1 MKSYRIGIDVGGTFT
16 DAVIIGSETL
26 ELVAKIKVFTTH
38 HAPEG
43 VAKGI
48 IIALKT
54 ILEESGVDPKDIE
67 FIAHG
72 TTQAT
77 NALLEGDVSQVGVL
91 GLGPNGIEGVRSK
104 NETKIGNILLA
115 EGLEIKTKSEYLDFK
130 SLSKDNIIEKLSKL
144 TSEGA
149 EVIVASASFGV
160 DDYGPENLVADVA
173 REMGLNATTGH
184 EISKLYGLK
193 IRTRTSVINASVL
206 PKMIATANMT
216 EKSVKSAGIKAP
228 FMVMRGDGGVMNI
241 DEMRVRPLLTIL
253 SGPAAGVAGAL
264 MYEGLTDGIFLE
276 VGGTSTDISLIK
288 NGQVEVSYSKIGG
301 HQTYITSLDTRT
313 VGIAG
318 GSMIRING
326 NKVTDVGPR
335 SAHIAGLKYTAF
347 IDPDELEGAKIVF
360 IKPLP
365 NDPEKYIALQKKDGQ
380 MLAITLTDIANAI
393 GMVKKEYYSYGNPKS
408 VELLMQIIREHFKE
422 DPKVKG
428 KEIMDK
434 ACEKVNKVVQDFI
447 QEYELD
453 TKHIILVGGGG
464 GAATIVPYL
473 SKMTGINYK
482 ISNNAQYISTIGV
495 ALAAVRDV
503 VERTVAN
510 PTPQAVIS
518 IRREAEQ
525 AAIKSGALPETIEI
539 KIEID
544 KQKNILRAIAMGAT
558 ELRTKKQLKKE
569 LEEKD
574 LLEIASKS
582 MELRSDEVKKQAQNG
597 TLYAFQ
603 GHKKEKGFLGI
614 FNKTKAPI
622 RVIKKDG
629 TIRLKISNAVIDT
642 SIVKNAD
649 NKLKD
654 MIEHYTRYSEGGPI
668 IPNIYI
674 IRNSRLLNFS
684 GIGEK
689 EQLIPLFK
697 LEIEGMQD
705 DDEVALIMEE
715 R

>member
-1 MKSYRIGIDVGGTFT
+1 MKSYRMGIDVGGTFT
-16 DAVIIGSETL
+16 DAVIIDNETL
-26 ELVAKIKVFTTH
+26 ELVAKRKVFTTH

-43 VAKGI
+43 VARGI

-54 ILEESGVDPKDIE
+54 ILEESGVDPKDVK

-77 NALLEGDVSQVGVL
+77 NALLEGDVSKVGVL
-91 GLGPNGIEGVRSK
+91 GLGPNGIEGVRSQ
-104 NETKIGNILLA
+104 NETKIGNISLA
-115 EGLEIKTKSEYLDFK
+115 EGREIKTKSEYLDFK
-130 SLSKDNIIEKLSKL
+130 SLSKDNIREKLSKF
-144 TSEGA
+144 TSEGV
-149 EVIVASASFGV
+149 EVVVASASFGV
-160 DDYGPENLVADVA
+160 DDSGPEDLVADVA
-173 REMGLNATTGH
+173 REMGLKVTTGH

-193 IRTRTSVINASVL
+193 IRTRTSAVNASIL
-206 PKMIATANMT
+206 PKMVATANMT
-216 EKSVKSAGIKAP
+216 EKSVESAGIKAP

-241 DEMRVRPLLTIL
+241 NEMRVRPLLTIL

-264 MYEGLTDGIFLE
+264 MYERLSDGIFLE
-276 VGGTSTDISLIK
+276 VGGTSTDISVIK

-301 HQTYITSLDTRT
+301 HPTYMTSLDTRT
-313 VGIAG
+313 VGVAG

-326 NKVTDVGPR
+326 NKVISVGPR
-335 SAHIAGLKYTAF
+335 SAHIAGLKYAVF
-347 IDPDELEGAKIVF
+347 SDPDELEGAKIVF
-360 IKPLP
+360 MKPLP
-365 NDPEKYIALQKKDGQ
+365 NDPDYIALQKKDGQ
-380 MLAITLTDIANAI
+380 MLAVTLTDIANAI
-393 GMVKKEYYSYGNPKS
+393 GMVKKEYYSYGNSKS
-408 VELLMQIIREHFKE
+408 AELLMQILREYFKE
-422 DPKVKG
+422 DPKAKG

-453 TKHIILVGGGG
+453 IKHIILVGGGG
-464 GAATIVPYL
+464 GATTVVPYL

-482 ISNNAQYISTIGV
+482 ISNNAQYISPIGV

-597 TLYAFQ
+597 TLHAFQ

-614 FNKTKAPI
+614 FNKTKTPI

-629 TIRLKISNAVIDT
+629 TIILKISNAVIDT

-654 MIEHYTRYSEGGPI
+654 MIGYYTRYSEGGPI

-684 GIGEK
+684 GVGEK

>member
-1 MKSYRIGIDVGGTFT
+1 MKSYRMGIDVGGTFT
-16 DAVIIGSETL
+16 DAVIIDNETL

-54 ILEESGVDPKDIE
+54 ILKESGVDPKDVE

-91 GLGPNGIEGVRSK
+91 GLGPNGIEGIRSK
-104 NETKIGNILLA
+104 NETKIGNIPLA
-115 EGLEIKTKSEYLDFK
+115 EGREIKTKSEYLDFK
-130 SLSKDNIIEKLSKL
+130 SLSKNNIREKLSKF
-144 TSEGA
+144 TSEGV
-149 EVIVASASFGV
+149 EVVVASASFGV
-160 DDYGPENLVADVA
+160 DDFGPENLVAEVA
-173 REMGLNATTGH
+173 REMGLNVTTGH

-193 IRTRTSVINASVL
+193 IRTRTSAVNASIL
-206 PKMIATANMT
+206 PKMVVTANMT
-216 EKSVKSAGIKAP
+216 EKSVESAGIKAP

-264 MYEGLTDGIFLE
+264 MYERLSDGIFLE
-276 VGGTSTDISLIK
+276 VGGTSTDISVIK
-288 NGQVEVSYSKIGG
+288 NGQVEMSYSKIGG
-301 HQTYITSLDTRT
+301 HQTYMTSLDTRT
-313 VGIAG
+313 VGVAG

-326 NKVTDVGPR
+326 NKVINVGPR
-335 SAHIAGLKYTAF
+335 SAHIAGLKYAAF
-347 IDPDELEGAKIVF
+347 SDPDELEGAKIVF
-360 IKPLP
+360 MKPLP
-365 NDPEKYIALQKKDGQ
+365 NDPDYIALQKKDGQ
-380 MLAITLTDIANAI
+380 MLAITLTGIANAI
-393 GMVKKEYYSYGNPKS
+393 GMVKKEDYSYGNSKS
-408 VELLMQIIREHFKE
+408 VELLMQILREYFKE

-434 ACEKVNKVVQDFI
+434 ACEKANKVVQDFI

-464 GAATIVPYL
+464 GAATVVPYL
-473 SKMTGINYK
+473 SKMTGVNYK
-482 ISNNAQYISTIGV
+482 ISKNAQYISPIGV
-495 ALAAVRDV
+495 ALAAIRDV

-558 ELRTKKQLKKE
+558 ELRTKKQLKKK
-569 LEEKD
+569 LKEKD
-574 LLEIASKS
+574 LLEIASNS

-597 TLYAFQ
+597 TLYVFQ
-603 GHKKEKGFLGI
+603 GDKKEKGFLGI
-614 FNKTKAPI
+614 FNKTKTPI

-629 TIRLKISNAVIDT
+629 TIVLKISNAVVDT
-642 SIVKNAD
+642 CIVKIAD

-654 MIEHYTRYSEGGPI
+654 MVGRYTRYSEGGPI

-674 IRNSRLLNFS
+674 IRNGRLLNFS
-684 GIGEK
+684 GVGEN

-705 DDEVALIMEE
+705 DDGVVLIMEE